1 MRFNAYRF
9 SIFQMAVWF
18 CILFSL
24 TGCKKEQPVAT
35 LKPPE
40 VTVQRVTLQDVPV
53 SFEFVAQTQSSHMV
67 NIHARVNGFL
77 DKHLFAEGMPVR
89 EGQVLF
95 QIDPKPFQVQLAQAS
110 AALTMQQ
117 ATLETARAN
126 LARIKPLAELK
137 ALSQKDLDDA
147 TGQFESAAAAVE
159 QSRAQV
165 ETARLNLSYTTI
177 TAPISGIAGAT
188 LQTDGTYISTQNS
201 LLTTVTVLS
210 PMWVNFSVSE
220 NQVQRLRREK
230 AAGLIREPA
239 GDHYLVEIILV
250 DGSVYPHTGKIT
262 FADPAFNSETGTF
275 LIRASVENPK
285 RVLRPNQ
292 FVRVRLRGAVRP
304 RAILA
309 PQRAVQQGGK
319 GHFVWVVGSDNK
331 TELRPVVVGDW
342 YENDWFISEGLSE
355 GDQVITDGVMQLRPD
370 MTVTLSPG
378 VAAQKPAPVSLP
390 SPAGSAGRSQ

>member
-1 MRFNAYRF
+1 MTFKAIIGYRF
-9 SIFQMAVWF
+9 TIFQMAVWF

-24 TGCKKEQPVAT
+24 SGCKKEQPVAAF
-35 LKPPE
+35 KPPE

-77 DKHLFAEGMPVR
+77 DKHLFTEGMPVR
-89 EGQVLF
+89 EDQVLF

-137 ALSQKDLDDA
+137 ALSQKDMDDA

-159 QSRAQV
+159 QARAQI

-177 TAPISGIAGAT
+177 TTPITGIAGAT

-201 LLTTVTVLS
+201 QLTTVTVLS

-250 DGSVYPHTGKIT
+250 DGSVYPYTGKIT

-285 RVLRPNQ
+285 GVLRPNQ
-292 FVRVRLRGAVRP
+292 FVRVRLKGAVRP
-304 RAILA
+304 RAILV

-319 GHFVWVVGSDNK
+319 GHFARRNRRV
-331 TELRPVVVGDW
+331 
-342 YENDWFISEGLSE
+342 
-355 GDQVITDGVMQLRPD
+355 
-370 MTVTLSPG
+370 
-378 VAAQKPAPVSLP
+378 
-390 SPAGSAGRSQ
+390 